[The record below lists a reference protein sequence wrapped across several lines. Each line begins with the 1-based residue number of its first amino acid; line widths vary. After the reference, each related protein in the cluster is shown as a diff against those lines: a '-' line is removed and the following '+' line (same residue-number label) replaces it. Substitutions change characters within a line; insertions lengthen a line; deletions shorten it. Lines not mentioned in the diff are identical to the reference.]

1 MKIQIDQ
8 SVNTSKIQTSFENTT
23 FNTNYNA
30 LDNKPSINGV
40 QLSGNKTAEELNIKQ
55 DYTANDIRFSDGTT
69 FQQKY
74 DSGEL
79 KGEKGDKGEQGA
91 QGPQGEQGA
100 TGPTG
105 PEGPRGPQGEP
116 GPQGERGIQGLQGP
130 QGIQGPQGPQGDPGP
145 QGEKGDQGAQGI
157 QGEKGENGYTPQRGI
172 DYWTAEDVEMIVA
185 DTINSIKA
193 QEPNYKLIDTITIGE
208 NVSEIDLTEDT
219 NGNAYD
225 FDAVLLKISTQAGSG
240 THELRGFFYLGKD
253 PVENF
258 YWWFDGGIKPSAQ
271 NMMIEGYKR
280 YGRFVIERTSPGSFW
295 GTLQTYPQESA
306 RILNSQNKKIN
317 RLVVRPE
324 TGVIPQGTIIEIYGA
339 K

>member
-55 DYTANDIRFSDGTT
+55 DYTANDIHFSDGTT

-79 KGEKGDKGEQGA
+79 KGEKGDNGERGP

-105 PEGPRGPQGEP
+105 PAGPRGSQGEP
-116 GPQGERGIQGLQGP
+116 GPQGEKGDTGP
-130 QGIQGPQGPQGDPGP
+130 QGEQGVQGPQGPRGDPGP
-145 QGEKGDQGAQGI
+145 R
-157 QGEKGENGYTPQRGI
+157 GEKGEQGESGYTPKRGI
-172 DYWTAEDVEMIVA
+172 DYWTAEDVEMIIA
-185 DTINSIKA
+185 DAINGIKA

-208 NVSEIDLTEDT
+208 NVSEIDLNADT
-219 NGNAYD
+219 DGNAYD
-225 FDAVLLKISTQAGSG
+225 FDAMLLKISVQAGSG
-240 THELRGFFYLGKD
+240 TYELRGFFYLGKD

-280 YGRFVIERTSPGSFW
+280 YGRFIIERTSPGAFW
-295 GTLQTYPQESA
+295 GTLQTYPKGSA
-306 RILNSQNKKIN
+306 HILNSQNKKIN

>member
-55 DYTANDIRFSDGTT
+55 DYTANDIHFSDGTT

-79 KGEKGDKGEQGA
+79 KGEKGDNGERGP

-105 PEGPRGPQGEP
+105 PEGPQGPQGEP
-116 GPQGERGIQGLQGP
+116 GPQGE
-130 QGIQGPQGPQGDPGP
+130 
-145 QGEKGDQGAQGI
+145 KGDQG
-157 QGEKGENGYTPQRGI
+157 ESGYTPKRGI
-172 DYWTAEDVEMIVA
+172 DYWTAEDVEMIIA

-208 NVSEIDLTEDT
+208 NVSEIDLTADT

-225 FDAVLLKISTQAGSG
+225 FDAVLLKISTQAGSR
-240 THELRGFFYLGKD
+240 TYELRGFFYLGKD

-280 YGRFVIERTSPGSFW
+280 YGRFVIERTSPGAFW
-295 GTLQTYPQESA
+295 GTLQTYPKESA

>member
-55 DYTANDIRFSDGTT
+55 DYTANDIHFSDGTT

-79 KGEKGDKGEQGA
+79 KGEKGDNGERGP

-105 PEGPRGPQGEP
+105 PAGPRGSQGEP
-116 GPQGERGIQGLQGP
+116 GPQGEKGDTGP
-130 QGIQGPQGPQGDPGP
+130 QGEQGVQGPQGPRGDPGP
-145 QGEKGDQGAQGI
+145 R
-157 QGEKGENGYTPQRGI
+157 GEKGEQGESGYTPKRGI

-208 NVSEIDLTEDT
+208 NVSEIDLNADT

-240 THELRGFFYLGKD
+240 TYELRGFFYLGKD

-280 YGRFVIERTSPGSFW
+280 YGRFIIERTSPGRFW
-295 GTLQTYPQESA
+295 GTLQTYPKESA

>member
-8 SVNTSKIQTSFENTT
+8 SVNTSKIQTSFGNTT

-55 DYTANDIRFSDGTT
+55 DYTANDIHFSDGTT

-105 PEGPRGPQGEP
+105 PEGPQGPQGEP
-116 GPQGERGIQGLQGP
+116 GPQGE
-130 QGIQGPQGPQGDPGP
+130 
-145 QGEKGDQGAQGI
+145 KGDQG
-157 QGEKGENGYTPQRGI
+157 ESGYTPKRGI
-172 DYWTAEDVEMIVA
+172 DYWTAEDVEMIIA

-208 NVSEIDLTEDT
+208 NVSEIDLNADT
-219 NGNAYD
+219 DGNAYD

-240 THELRGFFYLGKD
+240 TYELRGFFYLGKD
-253 PVENF
+253 PVEYF

-280 YGRFVIERTSPGSFW
+280 YGRFVIERTSPGAFW
-295 GTLQTYPQESA
+295 GTLQTYPKESA